1 MATPVFRCFKE
12 NFPDAKIIGIIRKYA
27 KGVVDD
33 FPCFDCVIAC
43 EDKTVSGFFDIVKL
57 LRKLKPDMGILL
69 SNSIRS
75 SLILWSGGVKK
86 IFGYRRAGRSLLLSG
101 GPEPL
106 YEGKDIMPVPMVE
119 YYLEICRY
127 LDLEIPDKTKPEL
140 YFSDSVKKKSDE
152 LLSKYEILPDDMV
165 IGMNPGAKFGSSKCW
180 PPEYFARLAELFA
193 DKWDCRILLFT
204 GPGEDEIAE
213 SIISLS
219 SAKIIDTGPD
229 RVDLGL
235 LKPLIKRCSLL
246 VTNDTGPRHY
256 AVAFDVPVAVIV
268 GSTDIRYTN
277 SNLDKTCILRKELDC
292 SPCHKKKCPY
302 GHECMLMIKPEAVF
316 QKSSKLLEEFLKK

>member
-1 MATPVFRCFKE
+1 MATPAVRCFEE
-12 NFPDAKIIGIIRKYA
+12 NFPDAKIVGIIRKYA

-33 FPCFDCVIAC
+33 FLCFDSVIAC
-43 EDKTVSGFFDIVKL
+43 EDKTASGFFDIVKL

-69 SNSIRS
+69 SNSMRS
-75 SLILWSGGVKK
+75 SLILWLGGVKK
-86 IFGYRRAGRSLLLSG
+86 IFGYRRAGRSALLSG

-140 YFSDSVKKKSDE
+140 YFSDSVKKKGNE
-152 LLSKYEILPDDMV
+152 LLDRYGIIPGDMV

-180 PPEYFARLAELFA
+180 PPEYFARLAELFV
-193 DKWDCRILLFT
+193 DKYDCKILLFT

-219 SAKIIDTGPD
+219 RAKIIDTCPD
-229 RVDLGL
+229 RVDLRL

-256 AVAFDVPVAVIV
+256 AVAFDVPVAVIM
-268 GSTDIRYTN
+268 GSTDTRYTN
-277 SNLDKTCILRKELDC
+277 SNLDKTCILREELDC
-292 SPCHKKKCPY
+292 SPCHRKKCPY

-316 QKSSKLLEEFLKK
+316 QESSKLLEEFFKK